1 MPRHAA
7 LFGLAF
13 LGLTVTTPAQADPPP
28 CTCRNLESLQQE
40 YQNAVYME
48 GYMRRLAEHL
58 KGVEAKQ
65 AALNATSSASP
76 EAGDSVGQ
84 KSANAREAYKAAN
97 WKLPFPQPKDYK
109 GPPDVSMI
117 PGQCQQST
125 DDLDGVR
132 DGSPCEAIADA
143 ALAHEQA
150 HVDICRNLG
159 VQAYWG
165 RMPSVF
171 ALEEAEMYKIQA
183 ANLKAELR
191 RVMDVSDLR
200 LVGEFRQKLGD
211 DSATYSD
218 EITFDS
224 GDLKLSSQGG
234 DRWTMTSEGDTVSMV
249 VLDVVSPEPQVCMS
263 QPVRDSF
270 SVTLKTDGLT
280 FDVETTGHDGHEAT
294 ISCNGGL
301 SVPFFGSPFGG
312 AQARRLKVAMGDT
325 PLPSENDWLLSAIV
339 GAAASGGASM
349 STVQTATL
357 RLTCEGQ

>member
-1 MPRHAA
+1 MLRLSA
-7 LFGLAF
+7 LFCLAF
-13 LGLTVTTPAQADPPP
+13 LGLTVTTPAQAGPPP

-40 YQNAVYME
+40 YQNAVYLE
-48 GYMRRLAEHL
+48 VYMRKLAAHL
-58 KGVEAKQ
+58 KGVETLQ
-65 AALNATSSASP
+65 TGLNTSSNSSP
-76 EAGDSVGQ
+76 DQGDSVVQ
-84 KSANAREAYKAAN
+84 KSANARLAFEKAN
-97 WKLPFPQPKDYK
+97 LKLPFPQTK
-109 GPPDVSMI
+109 GYTGPASVEMI
-117 PGQCQQST
+117 PGQCKQSAS
-125 DDLDGVR
+125 DLAALEN
-132 DGSPCEAIADA
+132 GSPCEAIADM
-143 ALAHEQA
+143 ALAHELA
-150 HVDICRNLG
+150 HSDLCVKMGAN
-159 VQAYWG
+159 AYWA
-165 RMPSVF
+165 RMPSEI
-171 ALEEAEMYKIQA
+171 ALEEAEMYRIQA
-183 ANLKAELR
+183 LNLKAELR

-211 DSATYSD
+211 DSATYAD

-234 DRWTMTSEGDTVSMV
+234 DRWTMTGEGDTVSMV

-263 QPVRDSF
+263 QPVRDKF